1 MTDRQLPQQQFDR
14 RVVEGPLGHS
24 VWLLAWPTMVQN
36 IIGGLQGVVDQVLV
50 GNYVGHIGNAAI
62 GVSMQ
67 IFILVIVFVASIFT
81 GMAVLV
87 ARFAG
92 AGDADK
98 VNRSVYQAFIVAIG
112 LALGVLAPLGYWT
125 APALLNAINAAPDVQ
140 VEALPYIR
148 IMFVF
153 SFGML
158 SFFMFSGAV
167 RAAGDAKTPMRL
179 GILMTGLNVIFS
191 VVLISGFGPIPAFG
205 TRGAAMGSVLASGI
219 TSLIF
224 VWLLFS
230 NRLVIRFSRT
240 MAYRPDWQIIRQ
252 LFRFGLPAG
261 FQGIVM
267 NLGGLLMLRYIGAL
281 PFSAQAQGVYSVG
294 YTQLFSLITWTSHGL
309 LGAATVMAGQN
320 LGAGHPDRVVR
331 STHITASLGLGLAGL
346 VGTAFIFIPELLLAL
361 FGMTEGTVVALGRE
375 LLRYLAISGLFVT
388 VAMTYTGALQGTG
401 DTRGPFYISIVSQL
415 IVPVGLCTVLQAM
428 RGLESTDIWLAIVL
442 GHMTRCLLSILRFRQ
457 GHWRRIAVD
466 IGPTHS

>member
-112 LALGVLAPLGYWT
+112 LSLGVLAPLGYWT
-125 APALLNAINAAPDVQ
+125 APALLNAINATPDVQ

-224 VWLLFS
+224 IWLLFS

-240 MAYRPDWQIIRQ
+240 MAYRPDWKIIRQ

-267 NLGGLLMLRYIGAL
+267 NLGGLLMLRFIGAL

-331 STHITASLGLGLAGL
+331 STHISASLGLGLAGL
-346 VGTAFIFIPELLLAL
+346 VGTAFIFIPEPLLAL

-375 LLRYLAISGLFVT
+375 LLWYLAISGLFVT
-388 VAMTYTGALQGTG
+388 VAMSYTGALQGTG

-415 IVPVGLCTVLQAM
+415 IVPVGLCTVLQAV

-466 IGPTHS
+466 IGSA

>member
-1 MTDRQLPQQQFDR
+1 MYSD
-14 RVVEGPLGHS
+14 
-24 VWLLAWPTMVQN
+24 
-36 IIGGLQGVVDQVLV
+36 
-50 GNYVGHIGNAAI
+50 
-62 GVSMQ
+62 
-67 IFILVIVFVASIFT
+67 
-81 GMAVLV
+81 
-87 ARFAG
+87 
-92 AGDADK
+92 
-98 VNRSVYQAFIVAIG
+98 
-112 LALGVLAPLGYWT
+112 
-125 APALLNAINAAPDVQ
+125 
-140 VEALPYIR
+140 
-148 IMFVF
+148 
-153 SFGML
+153 GML

-224 VWLLFS
+224 IWLLFS

-267 NLGGLLMLRYIGAL
+267 NLGGLLMLRFIGAL

-331 STHITASLGLGLAGL
+331 STHISASLGLGLAGL
-346 VGTAFIFIPELLLAL
+346 VGTAFIFIPEPLLAL

-375 LLRYLAISGLFVT
+375 LLWYLAISGLFVT
-388 VAMTYTGALQGTG
+388 VAMSYTGALQGTG

-415 IVPVGLCTVLQAM
+415 IVPVGLCTVLQAV

-466 IGPTHS
+466 IGSA